1 MHQSPPNGF
10 RSIAGVLLDLPI
22 HIRLPSGNGQDNAEI
37 STIKF
42 ARLRGGQRVVVA
54 LFRFVCIAY
63 NRLIV
68 THGIEETMALA
79 NQLLT
84 TLDKDPIYRCISL

>member
-1 MHQSPPNGF
+1 MHQFPPNGF

-22 HIRLPSGNGQDNAEI
+22 HIRLTSGNGQDNTEI
-37 STIKF
+37 GAIKF
-42 ARLRGGQRVVVA
+42 ARIRGSQRVVVA
-54 LFRFVCIAY
+54 LFGFVCIAY

-84 TLDKDPIYRCISL
+84 TLDKDPIYRSISF